1 MRIAIIGM
9 GKMGLLHGAILNALE
24 NVEVCALADSSK
36 FLTGFA
42 KNLTHLPTYTD
53 YITMLDKESP
63 EAVVIATPVFLH
75 RAMAQECVQRGI
87 PFFLEKPLAL
97 NAREAESLVESLA
110 QTNLITMVGYMMRF
124 AESFTKAKD
133 IVDSEVLGK
142 IINFRSQIYVSQLF
156 KTGKGWR
163 YEKKE
168 SGGGVVI
175 GQATHLIDLLH
186 WYFGPVERVSAQIKN
201 WYSQEVEDFAHA
213 YLSFKNG
220 VTGWLDSSWSIR
232 HHRLMEITI
241 EIDAENGNL
250 IVTNDFVKFYL
261 DQPVDNLSA
270 GWHNYLRPE
279 LFKGVS
285 FDVGGTYYTL
295 QDQHFVEAVRSGKQ
309 VDSDVRNAFEVQK
322 IVDAIYMSAEKYGQ
336 PITISP

>member
-1 MRIAIIGM
+1 MRVAIIGM
-9 GKMGLLHGAILNALE
+9 GKMGLLHGAILNAID

-36 FLTGFA
+36 FLIGFA
-42 KNLTHLPTYTD
+42 KNMTHLPTYSD
-53 YITMLDKESP
+53 YLTMIDRESP
-63 EAVVIATPVFLH
+63 DAVVIATPVFLH
-75 RAMAQECVQRGI
+75 IAMANECVKRGI

-97 NAREAESLVESLA
+97 NANEAHALVE
-110 QTNLITMVGYMMRF
+110 NLNQVNLVTMVGYMMRF
-124 AESFTKAKD
+124 AESFTKAKE
-133 IVDSEVLGK
+133 ILDSKLLGK

-175 GQATHLIDLLH
+175 GQATHLIDLLQ
-186 WYFGPVERVSAQIKN
+186 WYFGEVEHVSAHVKN
-201 WYSQEVEDFAHA
+201 WYSKDVEDFAHA

-220 VTGWLDSSWSIR
+220 ITGWLDSSWSVR
-232 HHRLMEITI
+232 HHRLMEILI

-250 IVTNDFVKFYL
+250 MVTNDFAKVYL
-261 DQPVDNLSA
+261 DHSINGISA

-279 LFKGVS
+279 LFSGVQ

-295 QDQHFVEAVRSGKQ
+295 QDQHFIEAVRSGKQ
-309 VDSDVRNAFEVQK
+309 VDSNVKNAFRVQK
-322 IVDAIYMSAEKYGQ
+322 IVDAIYASAEGYGQ
-336 PITISP
+336 PVSLS